1 MEQDQHYSAGE
12 LLDFLKQAGMQ
23 GLINPASARSRRNA
37 FERLGRELTDEERR
51 DVRRIDVSDLASRFH
66 KLEGSS
72 IRPETLEVYVQRTRQ
87 ALNDFLGW
95 KKDPDSFVSA
105 GRERSHAFNR
115 LAGGRAALSPE
126 QRAAERITL
135 QAIENP
141 TDVVPV
147 PIRPDQVVYLANLPL
162 DLTEAEA
169 ERIAG
174 IVRAFAHRSGSTDGQ
189 PD

>member
-1 MEQDQHYSAGE
+1 MEQDQEYSAGE

-105 GRERSHAFNR
+105 GRERSRAFNR
-115 LAGGRAALSPE
+115 L
-126 QRAAERITL
+126 
-135 QAIENP
+135 
-141 TDVVPV
+141 
-147 PIRPDQVVYLANLPL
+147 
-162 DLTEAEA
+162 
-169 ERIAG
+169 
-174 IVRAFAHRSGSTDGQ
+174 
-189 PD
+189 